1 MSASSEV
8 SSSARVAGLV
18 LVGASRL
25 ARRAATMA
33 ETRSDD
39 EFIAVTA
46 KWIKL
51 EADYHPE
58 WIVMDATSIA
68 AMATSMSSTRVA
80 SEVATTVFKK
90 ALDVQEQT
98 AMQLLEALPQPPSNP
113 PHLGN
118 SVDVKA

>member
-1 MSASSEV
+1 M
-8 SSSARVAGLV
+8 
-18 LVGASRL
+18 
-25 ARRAATMA
+25 
-33 ETRSDD
+33 
-39 EFIAVTA
+39 A

-51 EADYHPE
+51 ETDYHPE

-68 AMATSMSSTRVA
+68 AMATSMSSSRVA